1 MIQREGAGHKLPTP
15 VHQVENSRS
24 EHRALLPL
32 TSLHN
37 SQIIS
42 PLGRRLT
49 HTHEIIMQIDS
60 PGSGVTFCVYIYI
73 PYATERKGLSDRRA
87 AFSHFLFSPSLLSRF
102 PRPRPTL
109 TAGVFSTSLI
119 YISLP
124 LLSIR

>member
-49 HTHEIIMQIDS
+49 HTRDHYANRQPWERRNLLR
-60 PGSGVTFCVYIYI
+60 IYI